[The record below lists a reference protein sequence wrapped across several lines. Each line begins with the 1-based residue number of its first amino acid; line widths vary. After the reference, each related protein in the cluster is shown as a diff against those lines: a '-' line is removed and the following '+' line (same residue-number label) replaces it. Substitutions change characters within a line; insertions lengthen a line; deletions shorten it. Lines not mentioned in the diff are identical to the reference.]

1 MIKSND
7 ISNNPRPCWLDFY
20 LGTRSLGDKE
30 VKELSASTTRSSGV
44 FRKVCQEMTGSK
56 QQQEKETVS
65 MRNVIMAYFS
75 VKSSYTFF
83 LISDKSASHH
93 QLAVNSIHRAFRDVN
108 AMVCHFN

>member
-20 LGTRSLGDKE
+20 LGTRSLG
-30 VKELSASTTRSSGV
+30 SASTTRSSGV

-75 VKSSYTFF
+75 VKSSYIFF

>member
-20 LGTRSLGDKE
+20 LDTQSLGDKE
-30 VKELSASTTRSSGV
+30 EKLSASTTRSSGV
-44 FRKVCQEMTGSK
+44 FRKVCQEMTGSR

-65 MRNVIMAYFS
+65 MRNVIMAYFR
-75 VKSSYTFF
+75 VKSSYIFF
-83 LISDKSASHH
+83 LISDKSANHH